1 MFKTLKA
8 IFDDNI
14 TRLNSNDDDRHSL
27 ELASAA
33 LLFEISRADDDIS
46 NIEKSEI
53 AAAMRGVFSLDEQE
67 LQGLLEAADSA
78 VADAVS
84 LYEFTE
90 VLNEQFD
97 RQQKINL
104 IEMLWRVAFADDV
117 LDQYEEYYVRKIADL
132 LHVSH
137 KDYIKTKLRVQEGI

>member
-33 LLFEISRADDDIS
+33 LLFEISRADNDIS

-137 KDYIKTKLRVQEGI
+137 KDYIKTKLRVQEGM

>member
-14 TRLNSNDDDRHSL
+14 TRLNDDSGDKHSL

-33 LLFEISRADDDIS
+33 LLFEISHADHDIS
-46 NIEKSEI
+46 KIERREI

-67 LQGLLEAADSA
+67 LQNLLDAADSA
-78 VADAVS
+78 VAGAVS

-90 VLNEQFD
+90 VLNEKFD
-97 RQQKINL
+97 REQKINL
-104 IEMLWRVAFADDV
+104 IEMLWRVAFADEM
-117 LDQYEEYYVRKIADL
+117 LDRYEEYYVRKIADL

-137 KDYIKTKLRVQEGI
+137 KDYIKTKLRVQAGS

>member
-14 TRLNSNDDDRHSL
+14 TRLNTGEDQKHSL

-33 LLFEISRADDDIS
+33 LLFEISRADEDIS
-46 NIEKSEI
+46 KIERSEI
-53 AAAMRGVFSLDEQE
+53 ATAMRGVFSLQDQE
-67 LQGLLEAADSA
+67 LEDLLNAADSA

-90 VLNEQFD
+90 ILNEKFD
-97 RQQKINL
+97 REQKINL
-104 IEMLWRVAFADDV
+104 IEMLWRVAFADEV
-117 LDQYEEYYVRKIADL
+117 LDRYEEYYIRKIADL

-137 KDYIKTKLRVQEGI
+137 KDYIKTKLRVQEGA